1 MISGKV
7 SDSDK
12 NSIENLLFIIANL
25 PDFLKLSVCRSKI
38 KELVEMTEAEIME
51 AIIRSLHSIT
61 MIQPDK
67 LTGLTKIW
75 MKALSE
81 IEPRELTLILYCY
94 LRILE
99 SFNLFKKIDP
109 KIILNEFFS
118 LEEVERNK
126 LLVCLKEALFL
137 SPDRETILKTI
148 PMNISKMIFN

>member
-1 MISGKV
+1 LISGKV

-25 PDFLKLSVCRSKI
+25 PDFLKLSVCRTKI
-38 KELVEMTEAEIME
+38 KELVEMTEAEKME
-51 AIIRSLHSIT
+51 AIIRSLNSIT

-67 LTGLTKIW
+67 LIGLTKIW

-94 LRILE
+94 LKILE
-99 SFNLFKKIDP
+99 SVNLFKKIDP
-109 KIILNEFFS
+109 KMILNEFFS

-126 LLVCLKEALFL
+126 LLVCLQESLFL

-148 PMNISKMIFN
+148 PMNISKVIFN